1 MDPVKAAEW
10 SKALNAWHE
19 AHWKPII
26 ERANAAD
33 KVWRL
38 ANKDM
43 FDAKKA
49 AFDAKKAAWEKFK
62 NTNDT
67 LFKDMDVAKDIMD
80 KIDEFTAKGSKDDN
94 GDA

>member
-1 MDPVKAAEW
+1 
-10 SKALNAWHE
+10 
-19 AHWKPII
+19 
-26 ERANAAD
+26 
-33 KVWRL
+33 
-38 ANKDM
+38 M

-80 KIDEFTAKGSKDDN
+80 MIDEFTAKGSKDDN